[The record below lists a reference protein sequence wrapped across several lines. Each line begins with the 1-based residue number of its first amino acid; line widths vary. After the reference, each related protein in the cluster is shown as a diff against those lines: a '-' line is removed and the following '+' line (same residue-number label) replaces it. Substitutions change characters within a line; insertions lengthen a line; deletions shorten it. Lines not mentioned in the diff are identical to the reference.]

1 VAVAPASAQAVSH
14 RWRTALR
21 LLVAIAV
28 LGALFRWIP
37 LREVLVVLRSADPAG
52 VALAFA
58 WVLALQVAVAFRL
71 RILAAFQ
78 GLGLSTLAVLEINL
92 ATRFY
97 GFFLPGGSFTGI
109 AIRVFRLSREPRDWA
124 AAGVA
129 MLADRALATASL
141 CAIGA
146 LFCAAARPPD
156 PALCLIPMLAVG
168 GGLALLCIP
177 LFSGWGASTTQ
188 AAEGGAQRAAG
199 ERRRAPAMDW
209 LPLPASWR
217 GALGRSRL
225 APADLARV
233 LAASLLA
240 HLFGTAAH
248 LCLARALDLEIGF
261 ATIGWVRAAMLLATL
276 LPVSI
281 AGLGLREGAAVL
293 LLARHGIGDAAA
305 LAFALLVFA
314 VSELAVSALGGLFEA
329 VRFASGGRLAR

>member
-1 VAVAPASAQAVSH
+1 LSH
-14 RWRTALR
+14 RWRAALR

-37 LREVLVVLRSADPAG
+37 LREVLGVLRSAEPWG

-71 RILAAFQ
+71 RVLAAFQ
-78 GLGLSTLAVLEINL
+78 GLRLSTLAVLEINL

-129 MLADRALATASL
+129 MLADRTLATASL
-141 CAIGA
+141 CAMGA
-146 LFCAAARPPD
+146 LFCAVARPPD
-156 PALCLIPMLAVG
+156 PALWLIPMLAVG
-168 GGLALLCIP
+168 GGLGLLCIP
-177 LFSGWGASTTQ
+177 LFSGLGASAT
-188 AAEGGAQRAAG
+188 RL
-199 ERRRAPAMDW
+199 

-233 LAASLLA
+233 VAASLLA
-240 HLFGTAAH
+240 HLFGTAVH

-329 VRFASGGRLAR
+329 VRFASGSRPSR

>member
-1 VAVAPASAQAVSH
+1 VAPASAQAVSH
-14 RWRTALR
+14 RWRAALR

-37 LREVLVVLRSADPAG
+37 LREVLDVLRSADPAF

-78 GLGLSTLAVLEINL
+78 GLRLSTLAVLEINL

-156 PALCLIPMLAVG
+156 PAFWLTPMLAVG

-177 LFSGWGASTTQ
+177 LFSGWGASVT
-188 AAEGGAQRAAG
+188 
-199 ERRRAPAMDW
+199 RR

-329 VRFASGGRLAR
+329 VRFASGGRPRG